1 MKHALLVLIA
11 VVIFCGCSHTI
22 YERKKNEKDPVDQ
35 GSKTE
40 LQLRGP
46 RAAVKHSF

>member
-1 MKHALLVLIA
+1 MKYVFLIVILVLIA
-11 VVIFCGCSHTI
+11 AGCSHTI
-22 YERKKNEKDPVDQ
+22 YERKKSETDPLDQ

-40 LQLRGP
+40 IQLRGP